1 MASAKDSLF
10 CIVCIRQDSK
20 GNLRTCRNKER
31 AFLLD
36 GYSNWKKATTRFRE
50 HENSQCH
57 KTAIDFQSNISQR
70 YQHIAEIKSS
80 IAAKT
85 MKRNR
90 RCLVKILEC
99 LQYLCRQGLPIRG
112 STDNESNLIQLLK
125 LRGKDDPDILDW
137 LTRNTDKYL
146 GHDIQHEMC
155 IIMRN
160 SVTRQVISK
169 IKDRYFSIIAD
180 EYTDISN
187 KEHLT
192 LCLRWVDNNFDPHE
206 DFIGFYNI
214 PNIKSDTIA
223 SVIKD
228 IIIRVCLSL
237 DQCRGQCYDGASN
250 MLGKKSGV
258 AKRIQECQPKAY
270 PTHCFGHS
278 LNLSVKDATKSCK
291 VLSDSM
297 NTAREII
304 ILIKYSPKRQRC

>member
-1 MASAKDSLF
+1 M
-10 CIVCIRQDSK
+10 
-20 GNLRTCRNKER
+20 
-31 AFLLD
+31 
-36 GYSNWKKATTRFRE
+36 
-50 HENSQCH
+50 
-57 KTAIDFQSNISQR
+57 
-70 YQHIAEIKSS
+70 
-80 IAAKT
+80 
-85 MKRNR
+85 
-90 RCLVKILEC
+90 
-99 LQYLCRQGLPIRG
+99 
-112 STDNESNLIQLLK
+112 
-125 LRGKDDPDILDW
+125 
-137 LTRNTDKYL
+137 
-146 GHDIQHEMC
+146 
-155 IIMRN
+155 
-160 SVTRQVISK
+160 ISK

-187 KEHLT
+187 KEQLT
-192 LCLRWVDNNFDPHE
+192 LCLRWVDDNFDPHE

-278 LNLSVKDATKSCK
+278 LFWSCK
-291 VLSDSM
+291 VISDSM

-304 ILIKYSPKRQRC
+304 ILIKYSPKRQALLDCIKSNDDDENTNIASIITLCPTRWTVRATAFQRILDNYSSLLKIWDECLQEGKLQSDIRGRIIGCKSQMWDFDFYFGLHLGSSLFGHTDNLSKALQSKKMSAISARRNGEVTLKVLSNLRNEESGGVFRPVQLVQVEPV